1 MKKVRNSLL
10 LLVLT
15 FSSALAQE
23 NDFQSWYLVAI
34 NKKIIKKTSLSIK
47 SGLRLRENSSLY
59 SRHFLILE

>member
-34 NKKIIKKTSLSIK
+34 NKKLLKKLPCQLSLD
-47 SGLRLRENSSLY
+47 
-59 SRHFLILE
+59 